1 LIERMAKTLLQR
13 LPAPFAA
20 RILLALLFCATTA
33 SAQLIDTVDVS
44 HDGANAIV
52 RIRFGALI
60 QYLRHVPVNEGSV
73 VEVFFQI
80 TARDEAAEDTR
91 EEQRFPPK
99 NQILPGL
106 SVTYPAQAPGVQRR
120 LTIQFGKPVRFRL
133 RPEDAR
139 TIVVTIPLSDDDIAR
154 LVPPKP
160 KGAALPPSE
169 VTATP
174 QTDVDRD
181 AYGFFRQAREA
192 LESANFDE
200 AVVRLNRLLNL
211 PPNPWSQE
219 AQELIGIAREQL
231 GETTKAKAEMEL
243 YLKLYPD
250 GAGAQRVRQQLAA
263 LAAAPVA
270 DRAPAARPP
279 ATSYWGSLSMYY
291 YGGQS
296 RSQTTTTVVTPA
308 TGATT
313 IDTAALSGVD
323 QSQLVNSVDLT
334 GRYRDAIW
342 DNRAVVRDSYM
353 ANFLSGSSNSNQLN
367 ALYADFR
374 HQPTQL
380 GGRVGRQNATSGGVL
395 GLFDGAIGSW
405 GLAPNW
411 RLNAVAGKPVNVPA
425 DISKSFYGANVDLDR
440 LGERW
445 SGNIFAIRQLAS
457 GTDDRTAVG
466 GELRYFDPERNV
478 YALVDYDTTFRA
490 TNIGMVQG
498 NWQFPTGT
506 AFTALWDFRRT
517 PTLQLSNALIGEP
530 SGSFDAMIDALGL
543 SGTRNM
549 AKAVTPISRVVLV
562 GVTQQFSP
570 RWQLG
575 FDYRISSLSGTP
587 ATPTLPAV
595 PVTGNIYTYTLQGI
609 ANGLTP
615 WQDILVVNGSML
627 NGRLSDA
634 VQVGFD
640 FRFTPFQAVLIE
652 PMLKWYRQ
660 TDTQNQRL
668 TRTTPGLKIVWQIRE
683 RFALEAQF
691 EYEIS
696 KTRSPVIVD
705 DVRRHF
711 YYIGWRWDL

>member
-1 LIERMAKTLLQR
+1 M
-13 LPAPFAA
+13 
-20 RILLALLFCATTA
+20 
-33 SAQLIDTVDVS
+33 
-44 HDGANAIV
+44 
-52 RIRFGALI
+52 
-60 QYLRHVPVNEGSV
+60 
-73 VEVFFQI
+73 
-80 TARDEAAEDTR
+80 
-91 EEQRFPPK
+91 
-99 NQILPGL
+99 

-139 TIVVTIPLSDDDIAR
+139 TIVVTIPLSEEEIAR

-174 QTDVDRD
+174 KTDVERD
-181 AYGFFRQAREA
+181 AYGLFRQAREA
-192 LESANFDE
+192 LENANFDE

-263 LAAAPVA
+263 LVAAPVA
-270 DRAPAARPP
+270 ERAPAARPP
-279 ATSYWGSLSMYY
+279 LTTYWGSLSMYY

-313 IDTAALSGVD
+313 IDTASLSGID
-323 QSQLVNSVDLT
+323 QSQLVNTIDLT
-334 GRYRDAIW
+334 GRYRDANW
-342 DNRAVVRDSYM
+342 DNRAVFRDAYT
-353 ANFLSGSSNSNQLN
+353 ANFLSGNSNSNTLN

-374 HQPTQL
+374 HQPTQV
-380 GGRVGRQNATSGGVL
+380 GGRIGRQNATSGGVL
-395 GLFDGAIGSW
+395 GLFDGGIGSW
-405 GLAPNW
+405 GFAPNW
-411 RLNAVAGKPVNVPA
+411 RLNAVAGQPVNVPN
-425 DISKSFYGANVDLDR
+425 DITKTFYGANVDLDR

-445 SGNIFAIRQLAS
+445 SGNIFVIRQLAS
-457 GTDDRTAVG
+457 STNDRTAVG
-466 GELRYFDPERNV
+466 GELRYFDTERNV
-478 YALVDYDTTFRA
+478 YSLVDYDTTFRA

-506 AFTALWDFRRT
+506 AITALWDYRRT
-517 PTLQLSNALIGEP
+517 PTLQLTNALIAEP
-530 SGSFDAMIDALGL
+530 TASFNSMIDALGL
-543 SGTRNM
+543 SGTRNL
-549 AKAVTPISRVVLV
+549 AKDLTPISRVLLV
-562 GVTQQFSP
+562 GVTQQLSP

-575 FDYRISSLSGTP
+575 FDYRISSLSGTS

-595 PVTGNIYTYTLQGI
+595 PATGNIYTYTLQAI

-615 WQDILVVNGSML
+615 WQDILVANASVL
-627 NGRLSDA
+627 NGRQSDA
-634 VQVGFD
+634 VQAGLD
-640 FRFTPFQAVLIE
+640 FRFTPWQAVLVE

-660 TDTQNQRL
+660 TDSQNQRL
-668 TRTTPGLKIVWQIRE
+668 TRTTPGLKIIWQIRE
-683 RFALEAQF
+683 RFALEAQA